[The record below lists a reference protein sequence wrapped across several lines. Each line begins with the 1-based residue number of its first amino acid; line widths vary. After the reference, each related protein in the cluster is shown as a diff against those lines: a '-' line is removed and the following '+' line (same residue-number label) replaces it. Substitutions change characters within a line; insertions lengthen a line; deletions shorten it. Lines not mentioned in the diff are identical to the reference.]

1 MSYCTSVKNL
11 PALQEAQIQ
20 FLGQE
25 DPLEKGLAAHSS
37 ILPGES
43 HGQRSQAGYS
53 PWSRKELDVT
63 ERIST
68 LGFAASP
75 YPLPP
80 AGGKVFSL
88 PQDESL
94 PLGSVC
100 MPSGFQSSLVDG
112 ITNSMDMRWSQ
123 RVRQD

>member
-1 MSYCTSVKNL
+1 M
-11 PALQEAQIQ
+11 
-20 FLGQE
+20 
-25 DPLEKGLAAHSS
+25 AAHSS